1 MAALAPTPG
10 QVELARASY
19 DRCRLSEAF
28 LADFYKVFL
37 ASDPSLPRLFALTDF
52 TRQQRL
58 LQHALGLLLSFASRP
73 NPHLLERLAERHGP
87 KDLNIPAEHYP
98 LFVNA
103 LLSTV
108 RQHDPKFTDEVGEA
122 WEAAVAPG
130 IRYMEQFG
138 R

>member
-1 MAALAPTPG
+1 MADPAPTPG

-19 DRCRLSEAF
+19 DRCRQSESF
-28 LADFYKVFL
+28 LTDFYNVFL
-37 ASDPSLPRLFALTDF
+37 ASDPSFPRMFALTDF

-58 LQHALGLLLSFASRP
+58 LQHGIGLLMSFAGRP

-87 KDLNIPAEHYP
+87 GELNIPAEHYT
-98 LFVNA
+98 LWVDA
-103 LLSTV
+103 LLV
-108 RQHDPKFTDEVGEA
+108 AVKQHDPQFTDDIGEA
-122 WEAAVAPG
+122 WKVSLAPG

>member
-1 MAALAPTPG
+1 MADPAPTPG

-19 DRCRLSEAF
+19 DRCRQSEAF
-28 LADFYKVFL
+28 LTDFYKVFL
-37 ASDPSLPRLFALTDF
+37 ASNPSFPRMFALTDF

-73 NPHLLERLAERHGP
+73 NPHLLERLGERHGP
-87 KDLNIPAEHYP
+87 KDLNIPPEQYP

-103 LLSTV
+103 LLEAV
-108 RQHDPKFTDEVGEA
+108 RRHDPQYTDDLGEA
-122 WEAAVAPG
+122 WKVSVMPG

>member
-1 MAALAPTPG
+1 MAGLAPTPG

-19 DRCRLSEAF
+19 DRCRQSEAF
-28 LADFYKVFL
+28 LTDFYKVFL

-52 TRQQRL
+52 TRQHRV

-73 NPHLLERLAERHGP
+73 NPHILERLAERHGP
-87 KDLNIPAEHYP
+87 KDLNIPPEHYP
-98 LFVNA
+98 LFVSA
-103 LLSTV
+103 LLSAV
-108 RQHDPKFTDEVGEA
+108 RQHDPKFTEELAEA
-122 WEAAVAPG
+122 WKASVAPG